1 VPNVPNRPNPAYAV
15 PEGESRFEHEVKKSR
30 FIGVALHVASEER
43 AATALE
49 ALRLEFPDATHHCWA
64 YVLGN
69 PQTSVRVRADDD
81 GEPSGTAGRPILNV
95 VQHKNVGDILVVV
108 VRYFGGVK
116 LGAGGLV
123 RAYTATASG
132 VMARLALSMRTP
144 LSEARLRI
152 DYADERPIRRV
163 LEELEVTVVAAAYGA
178 QVELTIRFP
187 EAITDSL
194 ATAIATQTSG
204 RVKL

>member
-1 VPNVPNRPNPAYAV
+1 V
-15 PEGESRFEHEVKKSR
+15 H
-30 FIGVALHVASEER
+30 
-43 AATALE
+43 
-49 ALRLEFPDATHHCWA
+49 
-64 YVLGN
+64 
-69 PQTSVRVRADDD
+69 VRADDD
-81 GEPSGTAGRPILNV
+81 GEPTGTAGRPILNV

-123 RAYTATASG
+123 RAYAATASG
-132 VMARLALSMRTP
+132 VMERLALSMRTP

-152 DYADERPIRRV
+152 DYADERPIRRA
-163 LEELEVTVVAAAYGA
+163 LEELDVTVVAAVYGA

-187 EAITDSL
+187 EATTDSL
-194 ATAIATQTSG
+194 ATAIASQTNG